1 MGAIFVGSYQ
11 TICVTKYHKKVMM
24 EILHLI
30 SQMAPYLLLGF
41 GLAGVLHA
49 FVPQGLY
56 GRYLGGRSFRSV
68 LYATLLG
75 IPLPLCSCGVIPTAM
90 SLRKQGASKGA
101 TVSFLIA
108 TPQTGV
114 DSIIATYSLMGLPFA
129 LVRPLAAL
137 VTALF
142 GGAMVNRFG
151 SKEDEKAKVASA
163 EEQSHKAP
171 KGFWAKCVE
180 ALRYAYVDMMQ
191 DIGKTLF
198 VGLVIAGLIT
208 LLLPDGFFDVF
219 SDNPLL
225 GMLAVLVVAIPM
237 YICATGSIPI
247 AVALI
252 LKGLS
257 PGAALV
263 MLMAGPAAS
272 AASVM
277 VVGKVLGRRTLV
289 VYLASIIVGAIA
301 FGLGIDYVLPREWFT
316 AKIVATSSCHEGMPW
331 LGVVCT
337 VVLLLL
343 LVNALLM
350 RHSHKGHDHHCEC
363 GGHCEAKTNAPSE
376 RVVTIEGLR
385 CNHCKANAER
395 ALMAIEGVK
404 SVVIEM
410 PSGRTTIVGV
420 ASDAQLREALEP
432 LGFTLKVE

>member
-1 MGAIFVGSYQ
+1 M
-11 TICVTKYHKKVMM
+11 
-24 EILHLI
+24 
-30 SQMAPYLLLGF
+30 
-41 GLAGVLHA
+41 
-49 FVPQGLY
+49 
-56 GRYLGGRSFRSV
+56 
-68 LYATLLG
+68 
-75 IPLPLCSCGVIPTAM
+75 
-90 SLRKQGASKGA
+90 
-101 TVSFLIA
+101 
-108 TPQTGV
+108 
-114 DSIIATYSLMGLPFA
+114 
-129 LVRPLAAL
+129 
-137 VTALF
+137 
-142 GGAMVNRFG
+142 
-151 SKEDEKAKVASA
+151 
-163 EEQSHKAP
+163 
-171 KGFWAKCVE
+171 
-180 ALRYAYVDMMQ
+180 
-191 DIGKTLF
+191 
-198 VGLVIAGLIT
+198 GLVIAGLIT

-289 VYLASIIVGAIA
+289 VYLASIIVGAVA
-301 FGLGIDYVLPREWFT
+301 FGLGIDYLLPREWFT
-316 AKIVATSSCHEGMPW
+316 AKIVATSSCHEEMSW

-432 LGFTLKVE
+432 LGFSIKVE